1 MAMKKGIGFLL
12 VNYRYFLLLVIILA
26 AGSVIQDPVQNFINV
41 LTLQAPF
48 VFIYTCGM
56 AIVMLTGGL
65 DLSQGS
71 VAALSSC
78 LGAMVIIKDEIALGI
93 LIALGIGA
101 FCGMAN
107 GIMITKAKMPPF
119 IATYGMDWIV
129 RGLAYIIM
137 GGAMIYDFS
146 DRFKYISEG
155 KIFGLSNL
163 IYIAALVFVV
173 LFFLFQKTTF
183 GRNVYMIG
191 SNMKAAKLSGVRTGF
206 VIMAV
211 YMLSGILAS
220 IAGILYVSRLDCAEP
235 FLGRGFGLLAISA
248 SLIGGTS
255 LEGGKGGIA
264 NTVLGVLIM
273 VFLTNALNV
282 WKVSVLWQGA
292 VFGVVIVIAALLEKV
307 TNVYILRQIK

>member
-1 MAMKKGIGFLL
+1 MKRALGFLL
-12 VNYRYFLLLVIILA
+12 INYRYFLLLIIILA
-26 AGSVIQDPVQNFINV
+26 ASSVIQDPAQNFINV

-56 AIVMLTGGL
+56 AIAMLTGGL

-101 FCGMAN
+101 LCGLAN
-107 GIMITKAKMPPF
+107 GIMITKAKVPPF

-129 RGLAYIIM
+129 RGLVYIIM

-155 KIFGLSNL
+155 KILGLSNL
-163 IYIAALVFVV
+163 IYIAIAVFAA

-206 VIMAV
+206 VIVAV
-211 YMLSGILAS
+211 YILSGILAS

-292 VFGVVIVIAALLEKV
+292 VFGVVIVIAALLEKT
-307 TNVYILRQIK
+307 TNVYMLRRIK